1 MPDNAPATIVVVD
14 DKEGTRYTLA
24 RLLRKAGYVVREA
37 ATGEEALRLAADKPD
52 LIVLDI
58 KLPDINGL
66 EVCRR
71 VKADPATGSVLV
83 LHLSAT
89 FADSD
94 SRSLGLEGGAD
105 GYLTYPVEPRELLAS
120 VEALLRLRRAD
131 RLAQE
136 RGELLRVTLA
146 SIGDAVIA
154 TDPAGRVT
162 FLNPVAE
169 ALTGWAAA
177 DAAGR
182 PLNEVFRIVNEQT
195 RQPVGSPAER
205 ALREGTVV
213 GLANHSVL
221 IARDGSERPIDDSA
235 APIRDGDGRVV
246 GAVMVFRDV
255 TERRQVERTLKESQ
269 ERLRLMVESVTDY
282 AIITLDT
289 RGVVSSWNAGA
300 ERVFGYAEAE
310 IVGRGFDVLFTPEDR
325 AAGAPAQEQA
335 TAARDGRAADE
346 RWHLRQDGSRFFASG
361 TLTPVRAGDGPLLG
375 FTKVTRDIT
384 ERKRAEEA
392 LKDADRRK
400 DEFLAMLAHE
410 LRNPLAPISNA
421 LHLVRLHGA
430 DPQQALEMIERQVEH
445 MVRLVDDLLDV
456 SRITRGKIELRRER
470 VDLAAVAVRA
480 VEGSRPLIDARRHR
494 LEMRLPDGPLPVDG
508 DPMRLA
514 QVVWNLLNNAAKYTP
529 EGGRIALTVEAAG
542 GEAVVRVRDTGM
554 GIPADMLA
562 RVFDLFTQ
570 VDRTLDRAEGGLGI
584 GLTLVRR
591 LTEMHGGT
599 VAAHSAGPGQ
609 GSEFVV
615 RLPLAAGA
623 PAEAPVAGA
632 PAVPPGPAP
641 RGRRILLVD
650 DNRDSA
656 DSLAMLLQLLGH
668 DVRTAYD
675 GRQALVVAGAY
686 QPDLVL
692 LDIGLPGLNGYEVAA
707 QLRAMFG
714 TGRMVLVA
722 LTGYGSQE
730 DRRQTREAGFDDH
743 LVKPVDL
750 DALRELLAS
759 LGPVSERA
767 GGA

>member
-1 MPDNAPATIVVVD
+1 MPERVPATIVVVD

-24 RLLRKAGYVVREA
+24 RLLRREGYVVREA
-37 ATGEEALRLAADKPD
+37 ATGEEALRLAAEKPD
-52 LIVLDI
+52 LIVLDV

-71 VKADPATGSVLV
+71 VKADPTTAGVLV

-105 GYLTYPVEPRELLAS
+105 GYLTYPVEPRELVAS
-120 VEALLRLRRAD
+120 VEALLRLRRAE
-131 RLAQE
+131 RLVQE
-136 RGELLRVTLA
+136 RGELLRVTLS

-154 TDPAGRVT
+154 TDPPGRVT
-162 FLNPVAE
+162 FLNPVGE
-169 ALTGWAAA
+169 ALTGWPAAEA
-177 DAAGR
+177 VGR
-182 PLNEVFRIVNEQT
+182 PLEEVFRIVNEQT
-195 RQPVGSPAER
+195 RRPVESPAGR
-205 ALREGTVV
+205 ALREGTAV
-213 GLANHSVL
+213 GLANHSLL
-221 IARDGSERPIDDSA
+221 IARDGRERPIDDSA
-235 APIRDGDGRVV
+235 APIRDADGQVV

-255 TERRQVERTLKESQ
+255 SERRRADRALKESQ
-269 ERLRLMVESVTDY
+269 DRLRLMVESVTDY
-282 AIITLDT
+282 AIFSLDT
-289 RGVVSSWNAGA
+289 RGVISSWNAGA
-300 ERVFGYAEAE
+300 ERVFGYTEAE
-310 IVGRGFDVLFTPEDR
+310 IVGQDVAVLFTPEDR
-325 AAGAPAQEQA
+325 AACAPDAEQA
-335 TAARDGRAADE
+335 AAAREGRAADE
-346 RWHLRQDGSRFFASG
+346 RWHLRKDGSRFFASG
-361 TLTPVRAGDGPLLG
+361 TLTPVREGDGPLLG
-375 FTKVTRDIT
+375 FTKVTRDVT
-384 ERKRAEEA
+384 ARKRAEEA
-392 LKDADRRK
+392 LKEADRRK

-421 LHLVRLHGA
+421 LHLARLPGA
-430 DPQQALEMIERQVEH
+430 DSRQAIDLIERQVEH

-470 VDLAAVAVRA
+470 ADLAAVVVRA
-480 VEGSRPLIDARRHR
+480 VEGSRPLIDARRHA
-494 LEMRLPDGPLPVDG
+494 LDLRLPDDPLPVDG
-508 DPMRLA
+508 DPVRLA

-529 EGGRIALTVEAAG
+529 EGGRIGVAVEREG

-599 VAAHSAGPGQ
+599 VEAHSDGPGQ

-623 PAEAPVAGA
+623 SLAEAPGQG
-632 PAVPPGPAP
+632 GPAP
-641 RGRRILLVD
+641 PPGLPTPGRRVLLVD

-656 DSLAMLLQLLGH
+656 DTLAMLLRLLGH
-668 DVRTAYD
+668 DVRTAYE
-675 GRQALVVAGAY
+675 GRQALAVAGAY

-707 QLRAMFG
+707 QLRAMPRM
-714 TGRMVLVA
+714 GRAVLVA
-722 LTGYGSQE
+722 LTGYGSEE
-730 DRRQTREAGFDDH
+730 DRRQARAAGFNQH
-743 LVKPVDL
+743 MVKPVDL

-759 LGPVSERA
+759 LAPFRSGP
-767 GGA
+767 G

>member
-1 MPDNAPATIVVVD
+1 MPDTVPATIVVVD

-37 ATGEEALRLAADKPD
+37 ATGEEALRLAAEKPD

-71 VKADPATGSVLV
+71 VKADPATTAVLV

-120 VEALLRLRRAD
+120 VEALLRLRRAE
-131 RLAQE
+131 RLVQE

-162 FLNPVAE
+162 FLNPMAE
-169 ALTGWAAA
+169 TLTGWGAAE
-177 DAAGR
+177 AAGR
-182 PLNEVFRIVNEQT
+182 PLEEVFRVVNEQT
-195 RQPVGSPAER
+195 RESVESPAGR
-205 ALREGTVV
+205 ALRDGAVV

-221 IARDGSERPIDDSA
+221 IARDGGERPIDDSA
-235 APIRDGDGRVV
+235 APIRDADGRVV

-255 TERRQVERTLKESQ
+255 TERRRAEGALKESQ

-282 AIITLDT
+282 AIFTIDT
-289 RGVVSSWNAGA
+289 QGVVSSWNTGA

-310 IVGRGFDVLFTPEDR
+310 IVGQDYAVLFTPEGR
-325 AAGAPAQEQA
+325 AAGAPAQELT
-335 TAARDGRAADE
+335 TAAREGRAADE
-346 RWHLRQDGSRFFASG
+346 RWHLRKDGVRFFASG
-361 TLTPVRAGDGPLLG
+361 TVAPVREGDGPLLG

-392 LKDADRRK
+392 LKEADRRK

-421 LHLVRLHGA
+421 LHLMHLPGA
-430 DPQQALEMIERQVEH
+430 DPRPAFAMIERQVEH

-456 SRITRGKIELRRER
+456 SRITRGQIELRRER
-470 VDLAAVAVRA
+470 VDLGAVVVRA
-480 VEGSRPLIDARRHR
+480 VEGSRPLIEARRHA
-494 LEMRLPDGPLPVDG
+494 LEMRLPDDPLLVDG
-508 DPMRLA
+508 DPVRLA

-529 EGGRIALTVEAAG
+529 EGGRITLTVERAA

-554 GIPADMLA
+554 GIPANMLVK
-562 RVFDLFTQ
+562 VFDLFTQ

-599 VAAHSAGPGQ
+599 VEVHSAGPGQ

-615 RLPLAAGA
+615 RLPAAGGA
-623 PAEAPVAGA
+623 PAEAPAGGA
-632 PAVPPGPAP
+632 ASPPGRPP
-641 RGRRILLVD
+641 RGQRVLLVD

-656 DSLAMLLQLLGH
+656 DSLAMLLRLLGH
-668 DVRTAYD
+668 DVRTAYE
-675 GRQALVVAGAY
+675 GRQALAVAGAY

-692 LDIGLPGLNGYEVAA
+692 LDIGLPGLNGYEVAR
-707 QLRAMFG
+707 QLRATSG
-714 TGRMVLVA
+714 TRRPVLVA
-722 LTGYGSQE
+722 LTGYGSDE
-730 DRRQTREAGFDDH
+730 DRRQAQAAGFDHH
-743 LVKPVDL
+743 LIKPVDI
-750 DALRELLAS
+750 DALQGLLAS
-759 LGPVSERA
+759 LAP
-767 GGA
+767 